1 MRVALTNTVMLN
13 GGDAAIVLAIL
24 RVLGEAFGGD
34 TQVVLHDAHPAEAA
48 RRYSDLAFAPGRE
61 RWRGL
66 RRRRYAGKTLRA
78 LDHLRITVAAAGA
91 VRGGRGERGGWGGRV
106 LRWTLPPHESRAL
119 SEYRGSDLVISTG
132 GTYLVEQYTLRYRL
146 ADLQAAVVSGKP
158 LVLFTQSLGPFS
170 LVENIRAVRRVVAG
184 APLVLLRD
192 ELSREHLRRIAADT
206 DRVHVVPDV
215 VFALAEPEALA
226 AVERG
231 DDERRAGRVAVSV
244 REWKHFR
251 SVTAEEGM
259 RRYEDAVAEV
269 VTRLVRERGARVT
282 FLSTCQGIAAYHFDD
297 SAVAVRIADRLPDD
311 VRERVEVDREF
322 HDPRE
327 LLELLKGFA
336 FTIATR
342 MHMGILSLCA
352 GTPVLPI
359 AYEFKTRELF
369 GGLGMGAWVRDIE
382 EVETYELAEL
392 ALKFADQRESLTP
405 GLMNEVRRL
414 RDEVLAVVPVLRS
427 VVRSEK
433 TGRVQS

>member
-1 MRVALTNTVMLN
+1 M
-13 GGDAAIVLAIL
+13 
-24 RVLGEAFGGD
+24 
-34 TQVVLHDAHPAEAA
+34 
-48 RRYSDLAFAPGRE
+48 
-61 RWRGL
+61 
-66 RRRRYAGKTLRA
+66 
-78 LDHLRITVAAAGA
+78 
-91 VRGGRGERGGWGGRV
+91 
-106 LRWTLPPHESRAL
+106 
-119 SEYRGSDLVISTG
+119 
-132 GTYLVEQYTLRYRL
+132 
-146 ADLQAAVVSGKP
+146 
-158 LVLFTQSLGPFS
+158 
-170 LVENIRAVRRVVAG
+170 
-184 APLVLLRD
+184 VLLRD

-226 AVERG
+226 AAERS
-231 DDERRAGRVAVSV
+231 DDKHRAGRVAVSV
-244 REWKHFR
+244 RQWKHFR

-259 RRYEDAVAEV
+259 RRYEDAVAEA
-269 VTRLVRERGARVT
+269 VTRLVRERGALVT

-297 SAVAVRIADRLPDD
+297 SAVAARIADRLPDD

-322 HDPRE
+322 HDPRA

-342 MHMGILSLCA
+342 MHMGIISLCA

-382 EVETYELAEL
+382 EVEPYELAEL

-433 TGRVQS
+433 IGRVQP